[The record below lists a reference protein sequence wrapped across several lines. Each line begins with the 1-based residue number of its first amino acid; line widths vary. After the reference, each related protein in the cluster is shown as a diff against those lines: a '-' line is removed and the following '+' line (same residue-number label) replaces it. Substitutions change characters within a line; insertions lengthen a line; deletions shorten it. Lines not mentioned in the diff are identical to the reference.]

1 MIKFILGYNTVA
13 GKGSQTGTPGWY
25 VGLVCF
31 LEKKITSERL
41 EFWLGG
47 AKATEEEKRKFGKEL

>member
-41 EFWLGG
+41 EF
-47 AKATEEEKRKFGKEL
+47 